1 MSTNIVVVGSINAD
15 LFVRMPKLPGR
26 GETVSSGEPAWFPG
40 GKGANQAVAAA
51 RMGGAVTMIGAV
63 GADAPGQMC
72 LDSMRDSGVDVAHVI
87 AGSTPTSIAL
97 VMVEESG
104 ENQIV
109 VADGANGT
117 VNVNIA
123 DVSESIAQADA
134 VICQFEVS
142 NEVVLATARA
152 AKGLFCVNAAPVREI
167 SEELAELIDVLIV
180 NEHEFAEYGN
190 PTHGLV
196 VVTAGSGIATVY
208 RDGDVVAQAQPPQV
222 QAVDTVGA
230 GDTFVGAFVVS
241 LAEGMDV
248 QTALERACAAGSL
261 STLAQGAQTG
271 MPSADAVDVFMQE
284 HK

>member
-1 MSTNIVVVGSINAD
+1 MSANIVVVGSINAD
-15 LFVRMPKLPGR
+15 LFVRMPRLPGR

-51 RMGGAVTMIGAV
+51 RMGGAVTMVGAV

-72 LDSMRDSGVDVAHVI
+72 LEALQVSGVNVSHVVQ
-87 AGSTPTSIAL
+87 GSTPTSIAL

-109 VADGANGT
+109 VADGANST
-117 VNVNIA
+117 VDINA
-123 DVSESIAQADA
+123 PTFTELLTQADA
-134 VICQFEVS
+134 VICQFEVGQD
-142 NEVVLATARA
+142 VVLATAQATR
-152 AKGLFCVNAAPVREI
+152 GLFCVNAAPVREI
-167 SEELAELIDVLIV
+167 SADLAGLIDVLIV
-180 NEHEFAEYGN
+180 NEHEFAAYGN
-190 PTHGLV
+190 PTQGLV
-196 VVTAGSGIATVY
+196 VVTAGSGVAKVY
-208 RDGDVVAQAQPPQV
+208 RNGDVVAEAQPPVV

-261 STLAQGAQTG
+261 STLAHGAQSG
-271 MPSADAVDVFMQE
+271 MPTVQAVTAFMQDN
-284 HK
+284 K